1 MSKIAEERLAEY
13 LEKNHL
19 DGFFITDPTNVRYIS
34 SYTGDDAYLLITRT
48 KKYVIS
54 DARYTEQLAME
65 CPDYE
70 VVEYRKM
77 GNYTIPFA
85 AAFVANQ
92 DNLSLLAY
100 EYDKTMISDYDMLR
114 SNFKGEL
121 VPMTG
126 VIEEFRS
133 LKLPK
138 EIEYLRAS
146 CEIASRAYELI
157 MKDIKVGKTEKEL
170 AANLQRYMVL
180 LGADTMPYGNI
191 LISGARTSLLHG
203 IPSSKSIEYG
213 DFVLMDYGCQYNGYM
228 SDMTRTLVV
237 GKATAK
243 QREIYELE
251 LKMSSDMIAA
261 MKPGVMVKDVY
272 DASIQAIKDTEY
284 FQYHYSG
291 IGHGIG
297 LYVHEVPFIAPKGIR
312 RLQPGNVVTAEPGM
326 YIPGWGGVRIE
337 DQLLITE
344 DGTENLI
351 SATKELIEL

>member
-19 DGFFITDPTNVRYIS
+19 DGFYITDPNNVRYIS
-34 SYTGDDAYLLITRT
+34 SYTGSDSFLLITRS

-77 GNYTIPFA
+77 GNGSVPFA
-85 AAFVANQ
+85 AAFIANQ
-92 DNLSLLAY
+92 DGLQTLAY
-100 EYDKTMISDYDMLR
+100 EYDKTMISEYDTLK
-114 SNFKGEL
+114 NNYKGEI
-121 VPMTG
+121 VPLTG

-133 LKLPK
+133 LKLPI
-138 EIEYLRAS
+138 EIEYQRAS
-146 CEIASRAYELI
+146 CEIASRAYEMI
-157 MKDIKVGKTEKEL
+157 IKDIRVGKTEKEL

-237 GKATAK
+237 GKANAK
-243 QREIYELE
+243 QREMYDYE
-251 LKMSSDMIAA
+251 LKMSEAMIAA

-272 DASIQAIKDTEY
+272 DAAITPIKNTEY
-284 FQYHYSG
+284 LQYFYSG

-297 LYVHEVPFIAPKGIR
+297 LYVHEVPFINPKGIR
-312 RLQPGNVVTAEPGM
+312 RLQPTNVVTAEPGM

-337 DQLLITE
+337 DQILITE
-344 DGTENLI
+344 NGNENLI